1 MSLIGVNMKKT
12 PLKIITRLVM
22 IIVFSMTL
30 GYSVLVQKLEIMGNA
45 TIDST
50 DYLIEITSITVL
62 KKEGEAYQNANP
74 TFNKTEG
81 TMYSSI
87 PNTSS
92 GIIYKI
98 TIKNKGLTSGVLDYT
113 FVSTDNSNIK
123 YKIGGI
129 NNGDIIAAG
138 ESVDVT
144 VEFEPWDDV
153 ASISNAQVS
162 SIIDFEFIPYSD
174 SYSQA
179 CTLQWDGTSSSKP
192 SKKTI
197 YGVEYYQISNANE
210 LKWFTNTVNS
220 GTKNIN
226 AILTKNICLNSKAL
240 AQIGTEGYNGI
251 FDGQNRTI
259 QGYNSTRNTIVEKEL
274 TYLYAG
280 LFKTNNGTIKNLNL
294 SGTTYE
300 RSEINP
306 DTSKDYNVYAYTG
319 GIVTENN
326 GKISN
331 CSITGAMQARHTVRT
346 NCFVNRPTLY
356 GYVGMIAA
364 VNNGVITGT
373 YNRGELITSSNNRKN
388 ACTYTGIIK
397 LYVGGLVGVNSGYI
411 SDSYNNNRIS
421 SDGSVKTKYCLSY
434 FRIGGIIGDFNSG
447 SIKNS
452 YNSGAIT
459 QTIDIDEGEIQEELL
474 GGAIGNSAGT
484 LTNVYYLDSVGYSG
498 AGTSVSTNDLSNLNI
513 SLGNYYNKD
522 TKTQNGGYPIL
533 KWQR

>member
-1 MSLIGVNMKKT
+1 
-12 PLKIITRLVM
+12 
-22 IIVFSMTL
+22 MTL

-92 GIIYKI
+92 RIIYKI

-138 ESVDVT
+138 ESTEVT
-144 VEFEPWDDV
+144 VEFETWDDV
-153 ASISNAQVS
+153 KNITNAQVS

-179 CTLQWDGTSSSKP
+179 CTLQWDGTSSQKP

-210 LKWFTNTVNS
+210 LNWFANTVNS
-220 GTKNIN
+220 GTKDIN

-259 QGYNSTRNTIVEKEL
+259 QGF
-274 TYLYAG
+274 YLFRQYILEEITTTFYTG
-280 LFKTNNGTIKNLNL
+280 LFRKNNGNIKNLNL
-294 SGTTYE
+294 TGEIYNSL
-300 RSEINP
+300 SINP
-306 DTSKDYNVYAYTG
+306 GTAREYRIYSNDGT
-319 GIVTENN
+319 IVSENY

-331 CSITGAMQARHTVRT
+331 CSYSGKMTGHYEVRS
-346 NCFVNRPTLY
+346 NCYAFIL
-356 GYVGMIAA
+356 
-364 VNNGVITGT
+364 
-373 YNRGELITSSNNRKN
+373 RGDFSS
-388 ACTYTGIIK
+388 
-397 LYVGGLVGVNSGYI
+397 GGLVGINEGIITGSYTNAATEFNVTNTKNACNYSSYNKTHSGGIVGTNSGYI
-411 SDSYNNNRIS
+411 SDTYFNGTINSTNRVRALESY
-421 SDGSVKTKYCLSY
+421 SY
-434 FRIGGIIGDFNSG
+434 YRLGGIVGSLDSG
-447 SIKNS
+447 VVKNS
-452 YNSGAIT
+452 YNSGKIT
-459 QTIDIDEGEIQEELL
+459 YSSVIEKAGDVQEELL
-474 GGAIGNSAGT
+474 GGAIGLSKGT

-498 AGTSVSTNDLSNLNI
+498 AGTSVSANDLSNLNI

-522 TKTQNGGYPIL
+522 SKTQNGGYPIL

>member
-1 MSLIGVNMKKT
+1 
-12 PLKIITRLVM
+12 
-22 IIVFSMTL
+22 MTL

-113 FVSTDNSNIK
+113 FVSIDNSNIK

-138 ESVDVT
+138 ESAEVT
-144 VEFEPWDDV
+144 VEFETWDDV
-153 ASISNAQVS
+153 KNITNAQVS

-179 CTLQWDGTSSSKP
+179 CTLQWDGTSSQKP

-210 LKWFTNTVNS
+210 LNWFANTVNS
-220 GTKNIN
+220 GTKDIN

-259 QGYNSTRNTIVEKEL
+259 EGFHSNRNYTVGKSNTTYKVGMFAKNSGHIT
-274 TYLYAG
+274 
-280 LFKTNNGTIKNLNL
+280 NLNV
-294 SGTTYE
+294 SGSIYE
-300 RSEINP
+300 KVKIDP
-306 DTSKDYNVYAYTG
+306 QTSIDYSVYDYVG
-319 GIVTENN
+319 GIVTVNS

-331 CSITGAMQARHTVRT
+331 CSYSGKIETDFELRT
-346 NCFVNRPTLY
+346 NCYINKPIQVD
-356 GYVGMIAA
+356 
-364 VNNGVITGT
+364 
-373 YNRGELITSSNNRKN
+373 
-388 ACTYTGIIK
+388 
-397 LYVGGLVGVNSGYI
+397 YVGGIAATNSGVVTGSYNKAVLTSKSTNEKDPCFYDGYLTLYLGGIVGENSGYV
-411 SDSYNNNRIS
+411 SDSYNNNTLTITGNIEKR
-421 SDGSVKTKYCLSY
+421 KCKSY
-434 FRIGGIIGDFNSG
+434 FRIGGLIGNFTAG
-447 SIKNS
+447 TVKTA
-452 YNSGAIT
+452 YNSGGINYSVTAE
-459 QTIDIDEGEIQEELL
+459 QGYDAVEKLL
-474 GGAIGNSAGT
+474 GGAIGSSSGT
-484 LTNVYYLDSVGYSG
+484 LSNVYYLDSVGYSG
-498 AGTSVSTNDLSNLNI
+498 AGTSVSANDLSNLNI

>member
-1 MSLIGVNMKKT
+1 MCLIGVNMKKT
-12 PLKIITRLVM
+12 PLKIITILVM

-45 TIDST
+45 KIEASE
-50 DYLIEITSITVL
+50 YLIEITSITL
-62 KKEGEAYQNANP
+62 SKKEGEAYQNANP

-113 FVSTDNSNIK
+113 FVSIDNSNIK

-144 VEFEPWDDV
+144 IEFEPWDDV
-153 ASISNAQVS
+153 TSISNAQVS

-179 CTLQWDGTSSSKP
+179 CTLQWDGTSSSEP

-210 LKWFTNTVNS
+210 LNWFTATVNS
-220 GTKNIN
+220 GTKDIN
-226 AILTKNICLNSKAL
+226 AILTKNICLNSKTP
-240 AQIGTEGYNGI
+240 AQIGTDGYNGI

-259 QGYNSTRNTIVEKEL
+259 QGYAWDRDTTVEKNT
-274 TYLYAG
+274 TYLYTG
-280 LFKTNNGTIKNLNL
+280 LFKTNNGTIKNLNFNMNM
-294 SGTTYE
+294 YE
-300 RSEINP
+300 RLLINP
-306 DTSKDYNVYAYTG
+306 DTSKDFDGYDYSG
-319 GIVTENN
+319 GLVSENN

-331 CSITGAMQARHTVRT
+331 CAVLGAMEARHTVRT

-364 VNNGVITGT
+364 INNGVITGT
-373 YNRGELITSSNNRKN
+373 YNKGTLATSSNNRKN
-388 ACTYTGIIK
+388 ACTRTGTIK
-397 LYVGGLVGVNSGYI
+397 LYVGGLVGENKGYI
-411 SDSYNNNRIS
+411 SDSYNNNTINS
-421 SDGSVKTKYCLSY
+421 EGSIADKYCPSY
-434 FRIGGIIGDFNSG
+434 FRIGGVVGDFTAG

-452 YNSGAIT
+452 YNSGVITHSIRIDGGAI
-459 QTIDIDEGEIQEELL
+459 EEELL
-474 GGAIGNSAGT
+474 GGAIGSSSGT

-498 AGTSVSTNDLSNLNI
+498 AGTSVSANDLSNLNI
-513 SLGNYYNKD
+513 AIGNYYFKD

>member
-1 MSLIGVNMKKT
+1 
-12 PLKIITRLVM
+12 
-22 IIVFSMTL
+22 MTL

-138 ESVDVT
+138 ESAEVT
-144 VEFEPWDDV
+144 VEFEAWDDV
-153 ASISNAQVS
+153 KNITNAQVS

-179 CTLQWDGTSSSKP
+179 CTLQWDGTSSQKP

-210 LKWFTNTVNS
+210 LNWFANTVNS
-220 GTKNIN
+220 GRKDIN
-226 AILTKNICLNSKAL
+226 AILTRNICLNSKAL

-259 QGYNSTRNTIVEKEL
+259 QGF
-274 TYLYAG
+274 YLFRQYILEEITTTFYTG
-280 LFKTNNGTIKNLNL
+280 LFRKINGNIKNLNL
-294 SGTTYE
+294 KVEIYNSLF
-300 RSEINP
+300 INP
-306 DTSKDYNVYAYTG
+306 GTAREYRIYSNDGT
-319 GIVTENN
+319 IVSENY

-331 CSITGAMQARHTVRT
+331 CSYSGKMTGHYEVRS
-346 NCFVNRPTLY
+346 NCYAFIL
-356 GYVGMIAA
+356 
-364 VNNGVITGT
+364 
-373 YNRGELITSSNNRKN
+373 RGDFSS
-388 ACTYTGIIK
+388 
-397 LYVGGLVGVNSGYI
+397 GGLVGINEGIITGSYTNAATEFNVTNTKNACNYSSYNKTHSGGIVGTNSGYI
-411 SDSYNNNRIS
+411 SDTYFNGTINSTNRVRALESY
-421 SDGSVKTKYCLSY
+421 SY
-434 FRIGGIIGDFNSG
+434 YRLGGIVGSRDSG
-447 SIKNS
+447 FVKIS
-452 YNSGAIT
+452 YNSVIVTYSSVIEKAG
-459 QTIDIDEGEIQEELL
+459 DIQEELL
-474 GGAIGNSAGT
+474 GGAIGNSTGT

-498 AGTSVSTNDLSNLNI
+498 AGTSVSANDLSNLNI
-513 SLGNYYNKD
+513 SLGNNNNKD
-522 TKTQNGGYPIL
+522 SKTQNGGYPIL